1 MRDPNFRGDPY
12 RELGLPR
19 DASASA
25 IKRRWRELARE
36 HHPDRAAGNRDETDR
51 LTGRMARINAA
62 YDLLRDP
69 LRRARYDQSPAGM
82 RGAGGAGAGGR
93 WRAAGQ
99 EDDEGRSDAH
109 SGPPPPP
116 PSRPVTGRFDTSAIF
131 RPRNTTLSSEGSLHG
146 RDLVGRGGLGA
157 RRATYAHPV
166 PPSAPRVRREE
177 PELRASTPSGPVEV
191 RRTARSQPVPSL
203 REAREAVLE
212 FGKHRGYTLGEVE
225 LLEPTYIDWIA
236 QTITRDRDLVQ
247 KARVI
252 QSEMDRQGVA
262 RRVRPGPSTPFG
274 TRAAGG

>member
-12 RELGLPR
+12 HELGVKR
-19 DASASA
+19 DASGPA

-36 HHPDRAAGNRDETDR
+36 HHPDRAAGDRQETDR

-69 LRRARYDQSPAGM
+69 QRRARYDQSVPGRRAAAEARREATG
-82 RGAGGAGAGGR
+82 RAGGR
-93 WRAAGQ
+93 FR
-99 EDDEGRSDAH
+99 EPDDERP

-116 PSRPVTGRFDTSAIF
+116 VSRPVTGRFDTSAAF
-131 RPRNTTLSSEGSLHG
+131 RPRNTTIPPAAAARDAG
-146 RDLVGRGGLGA
+146 RAHRPGA
-157 RRATYAHPV
+157 PT
-166 PPSAPRVRREE
+166 APRVRRE
-177 PELRASTPSGPVEV
+177 PAELRASTPSGPVQ
-191 RRTARSQPVPSL
+191 RQRSPRMEPVPSL

-225 LLEPTYIDWIA
+225 LLEPAYIDWIA

-262 RRVRPGPSTPFG
+262 RRARPAQAGFG
-274 TRAAGG
+274 GRAASG